1 MEQKEIIDSDSTDE
15 LMDGILGNKV
25 ELVAEGSQFISDDVE
40 GIEQNRLE
48 EEQSDEYISI
58 YSGRAL
64 KSEELFYF
72 SAKED
77 VNMVLVAGPYAS
89 GKTTLIIMLYRLF
102 LKGYNKKL
110 FFAGSK
116 TMEGFRE
123 RSENLLYK
131 SGQSEPFVARTSRA
145 AEDRYLHL
153 SVLDEERRKENV
165 FFADVS
171 GETFSDSSGLK
182 MMAEDFSD
190 SENVIVVIDGEKV
203 CDASERNG
211 SIFAAELLLRRLLNK
226 KIITKRTKLQIVYTK
241 KDKIDACEKKDA
253 ILKYLK
259 EKEQNFI
266 NNFKQYVY
274 SVKCIYLSALSEE
287 PEECKKLEQ
296 ILQNCMEI
304 VSNNDNSDLQ
314 TIGYKVIRNFDKF
327 QVRECV

>member
-15 LMDGILGNKV
+15 LLDEILGNKA
-25 ELVAEGSQFISDDVE
+25 ELVAEGSQFINDDVE

-89 GKTTLIIMLYRLF
+89 GKTTLIVMLYRLF

-153 SVLDEERRKENV
+153 FVSDEERRKQNV

-171 GETFSDSSGLK
+171 GETFSDSSGLE
-182 MMAEDFSD
+182 MMAEDFPD

-241 KDKIDACEKKDA
+241 KDKIDACEKKDV
-253 ILKYLK
+253 IFQYLK

-266 NNFKQYVY
+266 NNFKQYAY

-304 VSNNDNSDLQ
+304 VPNNDNLDLQ